1 MYIYL
6 CHVTSRQTCRLVYIL
21 MLGVLNY
28 IDIQDLQ
35 GFSALLA
42 ETEGWLYEEGEDE
55 AKQVYVEK
63 LENLKVGLLI
73 FLKSKISKTLC

>member
-1 MYIYL
+1 MVL
-6 CHVTSRQTCRLVYIL
+6 QDKHGGLVCIL
-21 MLGVLNY
+21 IFDVLNY
-28 IDIQDLQ
+28 VDTQDLQ

-73 FLKSKISKTLC
+73 CPKSKISQTLY

>member
-1 MYIYL
+1 MCIFISIMVL
-6 CHVTSRQTCRLVYIL
+6 QDKHGVLVCIL
-21 MLGVLNY
+21 MFVLNY
-28 IDIQDLQ
+28 VDTQDLQ

-73 FLKSKISKTLC
+73 CPKSKISQTLC